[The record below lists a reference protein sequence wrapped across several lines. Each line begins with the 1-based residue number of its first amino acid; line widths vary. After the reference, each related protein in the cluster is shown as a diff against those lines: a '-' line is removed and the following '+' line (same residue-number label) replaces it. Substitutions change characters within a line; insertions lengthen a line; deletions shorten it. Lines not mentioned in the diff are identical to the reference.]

1 MSNDD
6 AKTLPV
12 REQFRRAALGACRPA
27 RSYEELKTPL
37 PLSNNLPVKRSDQ
50 KAKSYAQVESY
61 VKRSAVLHNSGGLK
75 PEKARSVHLG
85 IRLDLEERERLA
97 EQAARNNLST
107 SQYARLVLLKSPLLD
122 PERNSLLNKVHFELT
137 KQGTNLNQIAKQLNA
152 GTVTNGQGASMVAMI
167 SSSLRVAHQAVL
179 DALSEGRTAE

>member
-27 RSYEELKTPL
+27 RAYDALKSPASL
-37 PLSNNLPVKRSDQ
+37 AANPSGSQSDE
-50 KAKSYAQVESY
+50 KSKSYAQVESF
-61 VKRSAVLHNSGGLK
+61 VSQPIGSHNSGELK
-75 PEKARSVHLG
+75 LNGPRTYRVVTRFTQDEKESVV
-85 IRLDLEERERLA
+85 I
-97 EQAARNNLST
+97 QAQKHRMTVSD
-107 SQYARLVLLKSPLLD
+107 YVRLVLLKQPGLD
-122 PERNSLLNKVHFELT
+122 PERNGLLNKVHFELT

-167 SSSLRVAHQAVL
+167 SRSLRMAHQVVL